1 MNSSIF
7 EVWIKTVDRKMK
19 RERRKI
25 LMFVDNAPSHH
36 KMKLENVKLV
46 FLPPNTTSKIQ
57 PMDQGIIQSM
67 KLKFHKRQSRKILAD
82 MDKHKDM
89 CSSELLKLINVLDA
103 IYWVKSS
110 WDEVEPS
117 TIVKC
122 FKKCGFDFDTSVNVD
137 TSVDS
142 DIDEDSPL
150 RLVSLANELFG
161 CEFSELVEIERNI
174 PTCDEAIDWD
184 KPVSELLKEHVHE
197 QETVSDNSDD
207 ETVESAEPVCSL
219 TEVENY
225 IEKLKS
231 FALSKGQAT
240 MLTNLMDISEMA
252 TSLRIETSCQ
262 QSKISDFFKKC

>member
-1 MNSSIF
+1 M
-7 EVWIKTVDRKMK
+7 
-19 RERRKI
+19 
-25 LMFVDNAPSHH
+25 
-36 KMKLENVKLV
+36 
-46 FLPPNTTSKIQ
+46 
-57 PMDQGIIQSM
+57 
-67 KLKFHKRQSRKILAD
+67 
-82 MDKHKDM
+82 
-89 CSSELLKLINVLDA
+89 
-103 IYWVKSS
+103 
-110 WDEVEPS
+110 
-117 TIVKC
+117 KC

-142 DIDEDSPL
+142 DIDEEIPL
-150 RLVSLANELFG
+150 RLVCLANELFG
-161 CEFSELVEIERNI
+161 CEFSELGEIERNI
-174 PTCDEAIDWD
+174 PTCDEDMDWD

-219 TEVENY
+219 SEVENY

-240 MLTNLMDISEMA
+240 MLTNIMDISEMA

>member
-1 MNSSIF
+1 MNC
-7 EVWIKTVDRKMK
+7 
-19 RERRKI
+19 
-25 LMFVDNAPSHH
+25 LGANFV
-36 KMKLENVKLV
+36 
-46 FLPPNTTSKIQ
+46 
-57 PMDQGIIQSM
+57 
-67 KLKFHKRQSRKILAD
+67 
-82 MDKHKDM
+82 
-89 CSSELLKLINVLDA
+89 EL
-103 IYWVKSS
+103 
-110 WDEVEPS
+110 
-117 TIVKC
+117 
-122 FKKCGFDFDTSVNVD
+122 
-137 TSVDS
+137 
-142 DIDEDSPL
+142 
-150 RLVSLANELFG
+150 
-161 CEFSELVEIERNI
+161 ERNI
-174 PTCDEAIDWD
+174 PTCDEAMDWD

>member
-1 MNSSIF
+1 
-7 EVWIKTVDRKMK
+7 
-19 RERRKI
+19 
-25 LMFVDNAPSHH
+25 
-36 KMKLENVKLV
+36 
-46 FLPPNTTSKIQ
+46 
-57 PMDQGIIQSM
+57 
-67 KLKFHKRQSRKILAD
+67 

-122 FKKCGFDFDTSVNVD
+122 FKKCNFDFDTSVNVD

-142 DIDEDSPL
+142 DIDEEIPL

-161 CEFSELVEIERNI
+161 CEFSELVEIENNI
-174 PTCDEAIDWD
+174 PTCDEAMDWD